1 MVHRNNYRHWTQEVC
16 SPAKIE
22 ILRPNL
28 DWRIIWIETTA
39 LPNHIGESMFLFNKR
54 LLLTKTRCHR
64 LDRDR
69 NCPLC
74 QQEPETDE
82 HLMTYCQLRHQL
94 ESWLEGTVRQ
104 LGCRAIPDEIIRG
117 NIGPT
122 ENLRTIFTLVAAY
135 IFTTWKERC
144 YQRNPTEVEV
154 KPKTKSFPSSFWT
167 QLFLYKNVL
176 FLCFFV
182 RRFQS
187 LPPSISLYFFV
198 CSPCSFIYLFSRRL
212 PTLCT
217 FVLYFGFVLF
227 LSIFCLHPTE
237 LKCKNS

>member
-1 MVHRNNYRHWTQEVC
+1 MIHVSLFFRSLFLCPIYKVLTGPVSPENSLLRFWMSYSLSEIFYRASFNRITSPFQSWRNLHTSRNPCITSRIFCRPPSWCRGNHYRHGIQEVC
-16 SPAKIE
+16 SPGKIE
-22 ILRPNL
+22 ISIPNL

-64 LDRDR
+64 LDPLSDR

-94 ESWLEGTVRQ
+94 KSWLEGMVRQ

-122 ENLRTIFTLVAAY
+122 ENLRTIFALVAAY

-154 KPKTKSFPSSFWT
+154 KKP
-167 QLFLYKNVL
+167 
-176 FLCFFV
+176 
-182 RRFQS
+182 
-187 LPPSISLYFFV
+187 
-198 CSPCSFIYLFSRRL
+198 
-212 PTLCT
+212 
-217 FVLYFGFVLF
+217 
-227 LSIFCLHPTE
+227 
-237 LKCKNS
+237 

>member
-1 MVHRNNYRHWTQEVC
+1 M
-16 SPAKIE
+16 
-22 ILRPNL
+22 
-28 DWRIIWIETTA
+28 ETAA
-39 LPNHIGESMFLFNKR
+39 LPKKIRETMFLFNQR

-82 HLMTYCQLRHQL
+82 HLMINCQLRHQL
-94 ESWLEGTVRQ
+94 WSWLEGTVRQ

-154 KPKTKSFPSSFWT
+154 KKPWASLRPSE
-167 QLFLYKNVL
+167 LN
-176 FLCFFV
+176 CFYIKMF
-182 RRFQS
+182 
-187 LPPSISLYFFV
+187 YFFV
-198 CSPCSFIYLFSRRL
+198 FLFAVFNHCHLQYLYIFLFVLLVHLFIYFHVVCQHCVPLFCIL
-212 PTLCT
+212 
-217 FVLYFGFVLF
+217 VLF
-227 LSIFCLHPTE
+227 CFCQYFVCTQQ
-237 LKCKNS
+237 N